1 MIDPVMSMDTD
12 PINEI
17 DFNNIKLSPEDKIKL
32 PGRRVL
38 LSRPGKVGG
47 GSRRGQTYTFDIF
60 TYFAQLTQ
68 LRRSQIWVVSVK
80 LSSQFH

>member
-1 MIDPVMSMDTD
+1 LIDPVMSMDTD

-47 GSRRGQTYTFDIF
+47 VRPTH
-60 TYFAQLTQ
+60 LT
-68 LRRSQIWVVSVK
+68 
-80 LSSQFH
+80 

>member
-47 GSRRGQTYTFDIF
+47 VRPTHLTYSHI
-60 TYFAQLTQ
+60 
-68 LRRSQIWVVSVK
+68 S
-80 LSSQFH
+80 HN

>member
-47 GSRRGQTYTFDIF
+47 VRPTH
-60 TYFAQLTQ
+60 LTQ
-68 LRRSQIWVVSVK
+68 LEVVSVK